1 MVSADKEDAG
11 QEIVVST
18 YCLAY
23 NHEKF
28 IRDALEGFV
37 SQKVNFRYEVLVHDD
52 ASTDGTARIIRE
64 YEEKYPDIIKPIYQK
79 ENQYSKGIDIVGTII
94 TPRLKGT
101 YIAICE
107 GDDYWTDPEKLQR
120 QVDILEA
127 MPSCIACVHQT
138 LEIGCRS
145 GRKRLISPYR
155 EDGFVDMQTII
166 SGGNKA
172 FQLSSLVFRKKALEE
187 IPQFVSA
194 VKGTGDSALSMFLG
208 LKGDIFFIN
217 RTMSV
222 YRMLSSESSWTSRM
236 AADEK
241 AWLKHCR
248 ETIDML
254 RSVDCYTEGKFHEM
268 FDRELA
274 KFEYELERAAC
285 SSSVFLLP
293 RYAEYWK
300 REPLVK
306 KLRYFIKLMLPPPIR
321 NRWKK

>member
-194 VKGTGDSALSMFLG
+194 VKGTGDYALSMFLG

-285 SSSVFLLP
+285 SSSVFCCP
-293 RYAEYWK
+293 D
-300 REPLVK
+300 
-306 KLRYFIKLMLPPPIR
+306 MR
-321 NRWKK
+321 NTGKGSRWLKSCDIL